1 LCASRKNQGHGKVG
15 KLKQQLLTSSYS
27 YVVTGAA
34 MLKTAETETAIDNQ
48 HLLKIAETAERKMST
63 GTASDVIAMTVN
75 HTRGHAAG
83 TTGVTVDKKQIVE
96 TYIPMRRSKSKQQ
109 RG

>member
-27 YVVTGAA
+27 YVITGAA

-75 HTRGHAAG
+75 HTRGHAAAQDRQCHPTFG
-83 TTGVTVDKKQIVE
+83 QEICSTPSDPAE
-96 TYIPMRRSKSKQQ
+96 HLC
-109 RG
+109 